1 MNFKIVKLV
10 SLLTL
15 AVVSIA
21 AVAGPGEP
29 IGGIVVKGGKN
40 PGGQMLVLATT
51 DSKGRFDI
59 AFPDEGEYRIELG
72 VGAKTTLREA
82 PIGQVRLDYVVT
94 PMCCRSQ
101 SKPTDASRT
110 TILSNNFY
118 DARLLIVV
126 PKGGADISGAFQS
139 AATNQGSASDRA
151 INESGVSAPS
161 PRLKPKGG
169 VK

>member
-21 AVAGPGEP
+21 AVAAPGTP

-59 AFPDEGEYRIELG
+59 ALPEEGEYRIEFG
-72 VGAKTTLREA
+72 MGAKTRLRET
-82 PIGQVRLDYVVT
+82 PIGEVRLDYVVT

-110 TILSNNFY
+110 TILSNKFTN
-118 DARLLIVV
+118 APLLIVV
-126 PKGGADISGAFQS
+126 PKGGADISGAFQPE
-139 AATNQGSASDRA
+139 AT
-151 INESGVSAPS
+151 
-161 PRLKPKGG
+161 KKGPTAG
-169 VK
+169 KGIQENGIK

>member
-21 AVAGPGEP
+21 AVATPGNP
-29 IGGIVVKGGKN
+29 IGGIIVKGGKN

-59 AFPDEGEYRIELG
+59 AFAEEGEYRIEFG
-72 VGAKTTLREA
+72 MGAKTTPREA
-82 PIGQVRLDYVVT
+82 PIGEVRLDYAVT

-101 SKPTDASRT
+101 RKPTNASRT
-110 TILSNNFY
+110 TILSNSFKN
-118 DARLLIVV
+118 ARILIVV
-126 PKGGADISGAFQS
+126 PKDGADISGVFRT
-139 AATNQGSASDRA
+139 AATNQGPAADR
-151 INESGVSAPS
+151 NLEHDDQDVSVKSSRPKSGI
-161 PRLKPKGG
+161 K
-169 VK
+169 

>member
-1 MNFKIVKLV
+1 MNLKIVQLV

-21 AVAGPGEP
+21 AVAGPGTP
-29 IGGIVVKGGKN
+29 IGGIIVKGGRN

-59 AFPDEGEYRIELG
+59 AFPEEGEYRVEFG

-82 PIGQVRLDYVVT
+82 PIEVRLDYVVT

-101 SKPTDASRT
+101 SKPTDASRA
-110 TILSNNFY
+110 TILSNNFKNT
-118 DARLLIVV
+118 RLLIVV

-139 AATNQGSASDRA
+139 AATNQGPAADKG
-151 INESGVSAPS
+151 ITQSGI
-161 PRLKPKGG
+161 K
-169 VK
+169 

>member
-1 MNFKIVKLV
+1 MNFKFVKLV
-10 SLLTL
+10 SILTL

-21 AVAGPGEP
+21 AVAGPGTP

-59 AFPDEGEYRIELG
+59 AFPDEGEYRIEFG
-72 VGAKTTLREA
+72 MEAKTTLREV
-82 PIGQVRLDYVVT
+82 PIGEVHLDYVVT
-94 PMCCRSQ
+94 PMCCRFE

-110 TILSNNFY
+110 TILSNNFNN
-118 DARLLIVV
+118 APLLIVV

-139 AATNQGSASDRA
+139 AATKKGPTAGKGITQ
-151 INESGVSAPS
+151 SGI
-161 PRLKPKGG
+161 K
-169 VK
+169 

>member
-29 IGGIVVKGGKN
+29 IGGIIVKGGKN

-59 AFPDEGEYRIELG
+59 AFPEEGEYRIEFG

-82 PIGQVRLDYVVT
+82 PIEVRLDYVVT

-110 TILSNNFY
+110 TILSNKFNN
-118 DARLLIVV
+118 AALLIVV

-139 AATNQGSASDRA
+139 AATKKGPTAA
-151 INESGVSAPS
+151 KGINEAGI
-161 PRLKPKGG
+161 K
-169 VK
+169 

>member
-21 AVAGPGEP
+21 AVAGPGQP
-29 IGGIVVKGGKN
+29 IGGIIVKGGKN

-51 DSKGRFDI
+51 DSKGQFDI
-59 AFPDEGEYRIELG
+59 AFPAEGEYRIEFG
-72 VGAKTTLREA
+72 MKAKTTLREA
-82 PIGQVRLDYVVT
+82 PIGEVRLDYAVT

-110 TILSNNFY
+110 TILSNNFNN
-118 DARLLIVV
+118 APLLIVV

-139 AATNQGSASDRA
+139 AATKKRPTAGKGITQ
-151 INESGVSAPS
+151 SGI
-161 PRLKPKGG
+161 K
-169 VK
+169 

>member
-10 SLLTL
+10 SVLIL

-21 AVAGPGEP
+21 AVAAPGEP
-29 IGGIVVKGGKN
+29 IGGIIVKGGRN

-59 AFPDEGEYRIELG
+59 AFPEEGEYRIEFG
-72 VGAKTTLREA
+72 TGAKTTLRETPTGA
-82 PIGQVRLDYVVT
+82 VRLDYVVT

-101 SKPTDASRT
+101 SRPTDASRT
-110 TILSNNFY
+110 TILSNNFK

-126 PKGGADISGAFQS
+126 PKGGADISGALQS
-139 AATNQGSASDRA
+139 ATTKKGPTAGKGIT
-151 INESGVSAPS
+151 ESGI
-161 PRLKPKGG
+161 K
-169 VK
+169 

>member
-21 AVAGPGEP
+21 AVAAPGNP
-29 IGGIVVKGGKN
+29 IGGIIVKGGKN

-59 AFPDEGEYRIELG
+59 AFPDEGEYRIEFG
-72 VGAKTTLREA
+72 VGANTTLRED
-82 PIGQVRLDYVVT
+82 PIGELRLDYVAT

-101 SKPTDASRT
+101 SKSIDASRT
-110 TILSNNFY
+110 TILSNNFNN
-118 DARLLIVV
+118 APLLIVV

-139 AATNQGSASDRA
+139 EATKKGPAAGKGITQ
-151 INESGVSAPS
+151 SGI
-161 PRLKPKGG
+161 K
-169 VK
+169 

>member
-1 MNFKIVKLV
+1 MNYKIVKLV

-59 AFPDEGEYRIELG
+59 AFPEEGEYRIELG
-72 VGAKTTLREA
+72 MGAKTTLREA
-82 PIGQVRLDYVVT
+82 PTGEARLDYVVT

-101 SKPTDASRT
+101 AKPTDASRT
-110 TILSNNFY
+110 TILSNNLKN
-118 DARLLIVV
+118 ARLLIVV

-139 AATNQGSASDRA
+139 AAT
-151 INESGVSAPS
+151 
-161 PRLKPKGG
+161 KKGPTANKG
-169 VK
+169 IQENGIK

>member
-21 AVAGPGEP
+21 AVAGPGQP
-29 IGGIVVKGGKN
+29 IGGIIVKGGKN

-59 AFPDEGEYRIELG
+59 AFPEEGEYRIEFG
-72 VGAKTTLREA
+72 MGAKTTLCEA
-82 PIGQVRLDYVVT
+82 PIGELRLYYVVT
-94 PMCCRSQ
+94 TMCCRSQ

-110 TILSNNFY
+110 TISSNNSKN
-118 DARLLIVV
+118 ARLLIIV
-126 PKGGADISGAFQS
+126 PKDGADISGVFQS
-139 AATNQGSASDRA
+139 AATKKGPTAGKGITQ
-151 INESGVSAPS
+151 SGI
-161 PRLKPKGG
+161 K
-169 VK
+169 

>member
-1 MNFKIVKLV
+1 MNFKIIKLV

-21 AVAGPGEP
+21 AVAAPGNP
-29 IGGIVVKGGKN
+29 IGGIIVKGGKN

-59 AFPDEGEYRIELG
+59 AFSEEGEYRIEFG
-72 VGAKTTLREA
+72 VGANATLREA
-82 PIGQVRLDYVVT
+82 PIEVRLDYVVT

-110 TILSNNFY
+110 TILSNKFNN
-118 DARLLIVV
+118 APLLIVV
-126 PKGGADISGAFQS
+126 PKGGADISGTFHS
-139 AATNQGSASDRA
+139 AANKKGPAAGKGITQ
-151 INESGVSAPS
+151 SGI
-161 PRLKPKGG
+161 K
-169 VK
+169 

>member
-1 MNFKIVKLV
+1 MNFKILKLV

-21 AVAGPGEP
+21 AVAAPGGP
-29 IGGIVVKGGKN
+29 IGGIVVKGGRN

-59 AFPDEGEYRIELG
+59 AFPEEGEYRIEFG
-72 VGAKTTLREA
+72 VGAKTMLREA
-82 PIGQVRLDYVVT
+82 PIEVRLDYVVT

-110 TILSNNFY
+110 TILSNNFK

-126 PKGGADISGAFQS
+126 PKGGADISGAFRS
-139 AATNQGSASDRA
+139 EATKKGPTARKGIQ
-151 INESGVSAPS
+151 ESGI
-161 PRLKPKGG
+161 K
-169 VK
+169 

>member
-1 MNFKIVKLV
+1 MNFKIVKLA

-21 AVAGPGEP
+21 AVAAPGGP
-29 IGGIVVKGGKN
+29 IGGIVVKGGRN

-59 AFPDEGEYRIELG
+59 AFPEEGEYRIEFG
-72 VGAKTTLREA
+72 MGAITMLREA
-82 PIGQVRLDYVVT
+82 PIGEVSIDYAVT

-110 TILSNNFY
+110 TILSNNFKN
-118 DARLLIVV
+118 ARLLIVV

-139 AATNQGSASDRA
+139 AATKKGPTAGKGITQ
-151 INESGVSAPS
+151 SGI
-161 PRLKPKGG
+161 K
-169 VK
+169 

>member
-15 AVVSIA
+15 AVISIA
-21 AVAGPGEP
+21 AVAAPGTP
-29 IGGIVVKGGKN
+29 IGGIVVKGGRN

-51 DSKGRFDI
+51 ASKGRFDI
-59 AFPDEGEYRIELG
+59 AFPEEGEYRIEFG
-72 VGAKTTLREA
+72 MGAKTTLREV
-82 PIGQVRLDYVVT
+82 PIGEGRLDYVVT

-110 TILSNNFY
+110 TILSNNFK

-126 PKGGADISGAFQS
+126 PKGGADISGAFRS
-139 AATNQGSASDRA
+139 AATNQGPAADR
-151 INESGVSAPS
+151 NLEHDDQDVSVKSSRPNSGI
-161 PRLKPKGG
+161 K
-169 VK
+169 

>member
-1 MNFKIVKLV
+1 MNFKILKLV

-21 AVAGPGEP
+21 AVAAPGQP
-29 IGGIVVKGGKN
+29 IGGIIVKGSGN

-59 AFPDEGEYRIELG
+59 AFPEEGEYRIEFG
-72 VGAKTTLREA
+72 MGEKTTLREA
-82 PIGQVRLDYVVT
+82 PIGEVSLDYVVT

-110 TILSNNFY
+110 TILTNNFKN
-118 DARLLIVV
+118 ARLLIVV

-139 AATNQGSASDRA
+139 AATKKGPTADKGITQ
-151 INESGVSAPS
+151 SGI
-161 PRLKPKGG
+161 K
-169 VK
+169 

>member
-1 MNFKIVKLV
+1 MNFSIVKIV

-21 AVAGPGEP
+21 AVAAPGTP
-29 IGGIVVKGGKN
+29 IGGIVVKGGRN

-59 AFPDEGEYRIELG
+59 AFSEEGEYRIEFG
-72 VGAKTTLREA
+72 IGAKTTLREA
-82 PIGQVRLDYVVT
+82 PIGEVRLDYVVA

-110 TILSNNFY
+110 TILSNNFK

-139 AATNQGSASDRA
+139 AATKKGPTAGKGITQ
-151 INESGVSAPS
+151 SGI
-161 PRLKPKGG
+161 K
-169 VK
+169 